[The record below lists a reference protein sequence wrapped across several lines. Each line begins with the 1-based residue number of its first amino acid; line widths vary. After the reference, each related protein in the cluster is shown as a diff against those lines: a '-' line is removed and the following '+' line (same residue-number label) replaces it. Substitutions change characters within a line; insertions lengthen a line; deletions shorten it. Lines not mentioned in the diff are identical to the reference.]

1 MATPIH
7 IARIAIMPVNSAGVV
22 INKNTATVGQMLQT
36 SSEERVIVDST
47 LPHTAG
53 NPTPKAYLELEAG
66 DDFILNHI
74 DQTYIIT
81 YLLM

>member
-7 IARIAIMPVNSAGVV
+7 VARIQIMPVNSVGVV
-22 INKNTATVGQMLQT
+22 VNKNQATIGQMMQT
-36 SSEERVIVDST
+36 SSEERVIIDPL

-53 NPTPKAYLELEAG
+53 NPTPKEYLELEAA
-66 DDFILNHI
+66 DDFLLRHI

-81 YLLM
+81 YLIM